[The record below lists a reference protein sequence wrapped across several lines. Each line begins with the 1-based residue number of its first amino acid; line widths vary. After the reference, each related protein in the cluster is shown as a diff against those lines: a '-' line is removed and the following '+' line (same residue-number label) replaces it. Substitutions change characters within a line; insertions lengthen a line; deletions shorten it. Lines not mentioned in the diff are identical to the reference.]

1 MTAVRDIP
9 AGAEIVARY
18 CEPLPPSAQRQQF
31 LRTNYGFTCA
41 DPAASDARRAQI
53 RQWEHLLDDDDS
65 SGRGGG
71 AALARWIGDAT
82 LPDDHLTAPLLAVLA
97 LIEAEG
103 VQNTQLHPLVLKR
116 LADAYAALGDR
127 ERLAEYAGRFVRAG
141 ATTMYV
147 AQRRTEKMVRD
158 FSSPGRYPFWNKR
171 VKYRGPGAAQG

>member
-1 MTAVRDIP
+1 M
-9 AGAEIVARY
+9 
-18 CEPLPPSAQRQQF
+18 
-31 LRTNYGFTCA
+31 
-41 DPAASDARRAQI
+41 
-53 RQWEHLLDDDDS
+53 
-65 SGRGGG
+65 
-71 AALARWIGDAT
+71 
-82 LPDDHLTAPLLAVLA
+82 LA
-97 LIEAEG
+97 LIEAGG